1 MQSENADFDQ
11 LPRIGSRLAE
21 SQGLMFSMS
30 AQNTHLISYY
40 NRRDRGSIPVRQ
52 HPMTPGPAKA
62 GHSRDCG
69 PTGSRSIIT
78 PIMTLDGETR
88 KYLRAIR
95 PDGTSLELDPE
106 EESFFE
112 AETGI
117 HDAEELRK
125 HIIEADEETYRVS
138 RRSHAA
144 WVH

>member
-1 MQSENADFDQ
+1 
-11 LPRIGSRLAE
+11 
-21 SQGLMFSMS
+21 
-30 AQNTHLISYY
+30 
-40 NRRDRGSIPVRQ
+40 
-52 HPMTPGPAKA
+52 
-62 GHSRDCG
+62 
-69 PTGSRSIIT
+69 
-78 PIMTLDGETR
+78 MTLDGETR

-125 HIIEADEETYRVS
+125 HNIIEADEETYRVS